1 MHFFIVTPGVDW
13 VATGNR
19 FSAETFGSII
29 SALGHR
35 VTTAGQWAS
44 ESEADVLVALHAV
57 KSHESIRRFRDLH
70 SNKPIILVLTGTD
83 IYPDLNDIGLESVN
97 AADRL
102 VCLQDKA
109 LEKIPEEHLSKARVI
124 RHSATGLIG
133 TQPERSSD
141 PFEICVVGHLR
152 DVKDPMRAAY
162 ATHRLPAESKIRVL
176 HAGAI
181 LDEKY
186 QAIVETEMR
195 DNPRYTWL
203 GPLDPNSLK
212 QLMAR
217 CQAIV
222 VSSIS
227 EGGARVAGEAVV
239 LGTPVLGSRID
250 GLLGHFGGDYPAFF
264 SVGDT
269 GALAALMMKLEED
282 TGFRKQLRDL
292 TISLQPIFDPD
303 REKMA
308 WEELI
313 AGL

>member
-1 MHFFIVTPGVDW
+1 MHFFIVTPGVNW

-19 FSAETFGSII
+19 FSAEVFGSFI
-29 SALGHR
+29 ADLGHR
-35 VTTAGQWAS
+35 VTTAGQWDS
-44 ESEADVLVALHAV
+44 ETDADALVALHAE
-57 KSHESIRRFRDLH
+57 KSHDSIRRFREKH
-70 SNKPIILVLTGTD
+70 SDRPIILVLTGTD
-83 IYPDLNDIGLESVN
+83 IYPDLSSIAIESVE
-97 AADRL
+97 AANRL

-109 LEKIPEEHLSKARVI
+109 LKKIPAEYLDKAQVI
-124 RHSATGLIG
+124 RHSATGLDG
-133 TQPERSSD
+133 EYPKRSLD

-162 ATHRLPAESKIRVL
+162 AAQRLPAQSKIRIL

-186 QAIVETEMR
+186 QSIVESEMR
-195 DNPRYTWL
+195 DNPRYCWM

-212 QLMAR
+212 RLMAK

-239 LGTPVLGSRID
+239 LGTPVLGSKID
-250 GLLGHFGGDYPAFF
+250 GLLGHFGDDYPAFF
-264 SVGDT
+264 PVGDT
-269 GALAALMMKLEED
+269 GSLAALMINLESDEE
-282 TGFRKQLRDL
+282 FRKRLRDV
-292 TISLQPIFDPD
+292 TISLQPIFDPA
-303 REKMA
+303 REREA

-313 AGL
+313 TGL